1 MTDDRRLYFNIGP
14 VQSFLAQARRTRD
27 LWAGSFLLSHLAD
40 EAITAVE
47 EHGGSI
53 VLPARAQATKA
64 PGEASQPFGTVPNR
78 FVAEDV
84 GADGAHAA
92 VDAVQREWARIA
104 QAVWDRFV
112 APVAERGKGTREIWD
127 RQVAHFW
134 EITWVIGP
142 PGCLDARKQWRTP
155 PLRVEDGDHCAVMGD
170 LQELSGYVRAQ
181 DRDRQK
187 EFWAAVRAKCNTL
200 ELADDERMCAIA
212 LIKRFFP
219 AVANETVK
227 IEFPVKSWPSSS
239 YLAAVP
245 WLERVASRQP
255 GNDEQRSRHR
265 DAMRRFAK
273 QVHELAGGAV
283 GERYTRIECLR
294 KLGTEDSMF
303 LRLHGNFFF
312 KEQLE
317 NARRTP
323 FETEDETR
331 RKALVAELGTLHEN
345 VGAPAPYFALLV
357 MDGDSMGK
365 LLALA
370 RREQTAGEGPGES
383 VVAHSLQ
390 AFASVAPKLVTKNN
404 GVTVYAGG
412 DDVVAL
418 LPAQY
423 ALACAAALA
432 QCYRQCFKEHC
443 EQLRAP
449 ELAHDATLS
458 GSIVYAHYSTPLR
471 QILDTAHRLL
481 DDVAKEATG
490 RDSLAIGV
498 LKGDALVCE
507 WSAPWAHLHDGKGGD
522 KAHLLDELRKAF
534 APDRDARARELSS
547 SFLFGLRA
555 WVTGLCEDAREV
567 PGQFGRLPA
576 GLAREDTS
584 DKREKSDSKGEDYLH
599 ALLVA
604 EYLRAR
610 AVSDQR
616 DGSGEAERAEQRKQR
631 REQAEELMKKLL
643 RVCRRTWREPAR
655 TQGKETTIHTDEDS
669 FGFDGPYLIRFLALE
684 IYEEET

>member
-1 MTDDRRLYFNIGP
+1 MTDSARLYFNIGP
-14 VQSFLAQARRTRD
+14 VQSFVAQARRTRD

-40 EAITAVE
+40 AAITAVE
-47 EHGGSI
+47 KYGGSI
-53 VLPARAQATKA
+53 VLPARAQVTKA
-64 PGEASQPFGTVPNR
+64 PGKASQPFGTVPNR
-78 FVAEDV
+78 FVAKDV
-84 GADGAHAA
+84 GADGARAA
-92 VDAVQREWARIA
+92 VDAVRGEWTRIA

-112 APVAERGKGTREIWD
+112 DPVAERGKGTREIWD

-155 PLRVEDGDHCAVMGD
+155 PLRVEGGDHCAVMGD

-181 DRDRQK
+181 DPCLQK

-200 ELADDERMCAIA
+200 ELADDERMCAVA
-212 LIKRFFP
+212 LIKRLFP
-219 AVANETVK
+219 AVAREAVK
-227 IEFPVKSWPSSS
+227 IEFPVQNWPSSS

-245 WLERVASRQP
+245 WLARVASRQS
-255 GNDEQRSRHR
+255 GGGEQRSRHYE
-265 DAMRRFAK
+265 DMRRYAE

-312 KEQLE
+312 KEQLK

-323 FETEDETR
+323 FATPEAEDDTR

-345 VGAPAPYFALLV
+345 VGAPAPYFALLM

-370 RREQTAGEGPGES
+370 REQTAGEGPGE
-383 VVAHSLQ
+383 VVVTRSLQ
-390 AFASVAPKLVTKNN
+390 AFADAAPNLVAKSN

-418 LPAQY
+418 LPARY
-423 ALACAAALA
+423 ALDCAAALA
-432 QCYRQCFKEHC
+432 QVYRKCFEQHC
-443 EQLRAP
+443 AP
-449 ELAHDATLS
+449 TLARDATLS

-471 QILDTAHRLL
+471 QILATAHRLL
-481 DDVAKEATG
+481 DDVAKDATG
-490 RDSLAIGV
+490 RDSLAVGV

-507 WSAPWAHLHDGKGGD
+507 WSAPWAHLHDEEATGG
-522 KAHLLDELRKAF
+522 ANLLDTLIQKFRPEG
-534 APDRDARARELSS
+534 DARARELGS

-610 AVSDQR
+610 AVSEDR
-616 DGSGEAERAEQRKQR
+616 DIAGEVERAEQRKQR

-643 RVCRRTWREPAR
+643 RVCRRTRREPA
-655 TQGKETTIHTDEDS
+655 TTPGAEATIHTDENS

>member
-1 MTDDRRLYFNIGP
+1 MTDDQRLYFNIGP
-14 VQSFLAQARRTRD
+14 VQSFVAQARRTRD

-40 EAITAVE
+40 AAITAVE
-47 EHGGSI
+47 THGGSI
-53 VLPARAQATKA
+53 VLPARAKATKA
-64 PGEASQPFGTVPNR
+64 PDKASQPFGTVPNR
-78 FVAEDV
+78 FVAKDV
-84 GADGAHAA
+84 GADGARAA
-92 VDAVQREWARIA
+92 VDAVRREWARIA

-112 APVAERGKGTREIWD
+112 APAASLGKGTREIWD

-155 PLRVEDGDHCAVMGD
+155 PLRVEGGDHCAVMGD

-181 DRDRQK
+181 DPCLQE

-219 AVANETVK
+219 AVAREAVK

-245 WLERVASRQP
+245 WLARVASRQP

-265 DAMRRFAK
+265 DAMRRYAE
-273 QVHELAGGAV
+273 QVHELAGGAA

-294 KLGTEDSMF
+294 ELGTADSMF

-345 VGAPAPYFALLV
+345 VGAPAPYFALLM
-357 MDGDSMGK
+357 MDGDSMAK

-370 RREQTAGEGPGES
+370 HGRTAGEGPGEA
-383 VVAHSLQ
+383 VVTRSLK
-390 AFASVAPKLVTKNN
+390 AFADAAPDLVEESN

-418 LPAQY
+418 LPARY
-423 ALACAAALA
+423 ALECAAALA

-507 WSAPWAHLHDGKGGD
+507 WSAPWAHLHDRKTTD
-522 KAHLLDELRKAF
+522 RAHLLDELIKAF
-534 APDRDARARELSS
+534 KPDSGERARELSS

-584 DKREKSDSKGEDYLH
+584 DKREKNDRKGEDYLH

-610 AVSDQR
+610 AVSEDR
-616 DGSGEAERAEQRKQR
+616 EIAGEVERAEQRKQR

-643 RVCRRTWREPAR
+643 RVCRRTRREPAK
-655 TQGKETTIHTDEDS
+655 TPGAEATIHTDENS

>member
-1 MTDDRRLYFNIGP
+1 VTDSERLYFNIGP
-14 VQSFLAQARRTRD
+14 VQSFVAQARRTRD
-27 LWAGSFLLSHLAD
+27 LWAGSFLLSHLSQAALT
-40 EAITAVE
+40 EVKK
-47 EHGGSI
+47 HGGSI
-53 VLPARAQATKA
+53 LLPARDHASKA
-64 PGEASQPFGTVPNR
+64 RGEASQPFGTVPNR
-78 FVAEDV
+78 FVAKD
-84 GADGAHAA
+84 
-92 VDAVQREWARIA
+92 VDAGGARAAADAVRRAWAGIA

-112 APVAERGKGTREIWD
+112 APVASLGNDTRGIWD

-142 PGCLDARKQWRTP
+142 PGCLEARKQWRTP
-155 PLRVEDGDHCAVMGD
+155 PLRVEGGDHCAVMGD

-181 DRDRQK
+181 DRCRQN
-187 EFWAAVRAKCNTL
+187 EFWAAVRGRCNTL

-212 LIKRFFP
+212 LIKRLFP
-219 AVANETVK
+219 AVAKETVK
-227 IEFPVKSWPSSS
+227 IEFPVQSWPSSS

-255 GNDEQRSRHR
+255 GDDEQRSRHR
-265 DAMRRFAK
+265 DAMRYAE
-273 QVHELAGGAV
+273 QVHALAPGAG
-283 GERYTRIECLR
+283 GERYTRIACLR
-294 KLGTEDSMF
+294 RLGSRDSKF
-303 LRLHGNFFF
+303 LCLHGNFFF
-312 KEQLE
+312 KEQLR

-323 FETEDETR
+323 FATPEPEGDTR
-331 RKALVAELGTLHEN
+331 RRELVGELEVLHKA
-345 VGAPAPYFALLV
+345 VGEPGPYFALLM

-370 RREQTAGEGPGES
+370 HERAGEGLGEA
-383 VVAHSLQ
+383 VVPRSLQ
-390 AFASVAPKLVTKNN
+390 AFADAAPDLVAQNN

-432 QCYRQCFKEHC
+432 QLYRECFVQHC
-443 EQLRAP
+443 AAAQAR
-449 ELAHDATLS
+449 DATLS
-458 GSIVYAHYSTPLR
+458 GAIVYAHYSTPLR
-471 QILDTAHRLL
+471 QILTTAHRLL
-481 DDVAKEATG
+481 DDVAKDATG

-507 WSAPWAHLHDGKGGD
+507 WSAPWAHLHDGKGTD
-522 KAHLLDELRKAF
+522 RAHLLDELIKAF
-534 APDRDARARELSS
+534 TPDKAARARELSS

-555 WVTGLCEDAREV
+555 WVTGLCADAREV
-567 PGQFGRLPA
+567 PGQFGRLPG
-576 GLAREDTS
+576 GLAREDKS
-584 DKREKSDSKGEDYLH
+584 DQREKGADYLH

-610 AVSDQR
+610 AASEER
-616 DGSGEAERAEQRKQR
+616 DVPGEGERAEQQKQR
-631 REQAEELMKKLL
+631 REQAGALMRKLL
-643 RVCRRTWREPAR
+643 RVCRRTWREPSTAPD
-655 TQGKETTIHTDEDS
+655 TEAKILTDEHS